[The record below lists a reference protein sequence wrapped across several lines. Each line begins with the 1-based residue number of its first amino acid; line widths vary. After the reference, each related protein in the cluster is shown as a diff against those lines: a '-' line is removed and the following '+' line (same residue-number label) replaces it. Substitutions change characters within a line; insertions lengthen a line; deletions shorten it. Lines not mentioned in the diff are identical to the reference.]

1 MTELTFDASSV
12 AGLLYA
18 IMRVTGVILGA
29 PQLTRRLPRS
39 GQVSFALAVGIFLM
53 QPVPS
58 TELELAPMVT
68 SMFVNF
74 AIGII
79 LGFLA
84 TLILQMFVVAGGILD
99 LTSGLAV
106 SAIYDPL
113 TGRDSTVFER
123 FFDLTALAMFFL
135 LGGPRLLVAGI
146 AQTVEVVPLWGT
158 PVIDDGLAD
167 LAMTVFARF
176 FIAGLEISV
185 PALAALF
192 LAELVLG
199 VAARMLP
206 EANVFLLGLPVKLLI
221 ALLAAAAVLLSFP
234 TFVNASLAEMADVMR
249 AVISSFG

>member
-1 MTELTFDASSV
+1 MTDLTFDASSV
-12 AGLLYA
+12 AGLLFA

-29 PQLTRRLPRS
+29 PQLTRRLPRT
-39 GQVSFALAVGIFLM
+39 GQTAFALSVGIFLM
-53 QPVPS
+53 QPVPES
-58 TELELAPMVT
+58 ELLLGPLVT
-68 SMFVNF
+68 SIVVNF

-99 LTSGLAV
+99 LTSGLGI
-106 SAIYDPL
+106 SGLYDPL
-113 TGRDSTVFER
+113 TGRNSTVFER
-123 FFDLTALAMFFL
+123 FFDLTALAMFFV

-146 AQTVEVVPLWGT
+146 AQTVEVVPLWGR

-176 FIAGLEISV
+176 FIAGLEISI

-221 ALLAAAAVLLSFP
+221 AMLAAAAVLLSFP
-234 TFVNASLAEMADVMR
+234 TFVDSSLAEMADVIR
-249 AVISSFG
+249 AVVASFG